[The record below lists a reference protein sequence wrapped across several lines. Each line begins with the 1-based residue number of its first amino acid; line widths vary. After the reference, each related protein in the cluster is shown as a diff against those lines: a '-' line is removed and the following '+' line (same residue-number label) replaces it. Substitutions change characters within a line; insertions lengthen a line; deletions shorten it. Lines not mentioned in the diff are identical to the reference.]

1 MLSHGNERCL
11 LDVVSPPSSDLLDL
25 KFLEPEGR
33 GIMRR
38 SKNYSARIYK
48 ALIGCLL
55 LLASQPGVRGQQ
67 QSPGNDQ
74 DNNIIRQRTS
84 LVVVNVSVT
93 DKRFRQISGLNK
105 EHFEIYEDKVRQQIE
120 FFSDD
125 DKPASVGVIFDLSGS
140 MNDKIS
146 RAREAIKAFISTSHD
161 QDDFFLVGFNERARL
176 LAEISDGQS
185 VLDKLALAEPHGQ
198 TALYDA
204 TYLGV
209 EKVKEGRHD
218 KRAILIVSDG
228 QDNASRYNY
237 GELRKLLKEADVQV
251 YCIGITEAG
260 AGAGSTLDRQG
271 QIVLEEI
278 AHTTGGMAFFPA
290 SYAEME
296 DSVTRIAITL
306 RRQYSIGYVPLNE
319 HRDGKWRKIKVR
331 VNAPKGLP
339 SLMVRAKE
347 GYYATP

>member
-1 MLSHGNERCL
+1 
-11 LDVVSPPSSDLLDL
+11 
-25 KFLEPEGR
+25 
-33 GIMRR
+33 MRR

-67 QSPGNDQ
+67 QSPDNAQ

-93 DKRFRQISGLNK
+93 DKQFRQISGLNK

-146 RAREAIKAFISTSHD
+146 RAREAIKAFISTCHD

-185 VLDKLALAEPHGQ
+185 VLDKLALAETRGQ

-251 YCIGITEAG
+251 YCIGILEAG
-260 AGAGSTLDRQG
+260 AGSAIDRQG
-271 QIVLEEI
+271 QVVLEEI
-278 AHTTGGMAFFPA
+278 AHTTGGMAFFPS

-306 RRQYSIGYVPLNE
+306 RRQYSIGYVPFNE

-331 VNAPKGLP
+331 VKAPKGLP